1 MVTFEEW
8 YAGCPSINDCLTR
21 IAEAYLKKKDID
33 ISIIQKNKYKIISID
48 TFEID
53 YQIMAKEGISNF
65 FKMEK
70 SNILDDYKKNFHLDS
85 YFFDKFSEELIS
97 PIGDIIAKNDK
108 CPC

>member
-1 MVTFEEW
+1 
-8 YAGCPSINDCLTR
+8 
-21 IAEAYLKKKDID
+21 
-33 ISIIQKNKYKIISID
+33 
-48 TFEID
+48 
-53 YQIMAKEGISNF
+53 MAKEGISNF